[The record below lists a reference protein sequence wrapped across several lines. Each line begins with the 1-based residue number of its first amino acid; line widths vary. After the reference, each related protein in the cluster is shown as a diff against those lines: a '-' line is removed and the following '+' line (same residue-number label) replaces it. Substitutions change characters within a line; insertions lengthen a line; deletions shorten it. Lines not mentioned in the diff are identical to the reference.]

1 MFMSHPEVALQ
12 PPPEGHISSGCL
24 VVDDTDAGGAAV
36 DTCCWGTCFR
46 TRVRELPFP
55 QNLVLTVE
63 YREGSAEN
71 RRTYSEDVVF
81 VPVPGQPLASNRY
94 YVVIAK
100 GKHKKGLVRACSRAE
115 DMTPCCC
122 WMQINDA
129 KPRQFDPNDVYQ
141 QIEVVPHRR
150 RRGWF
155 TARAVAADGI
165 PCLTFRK
172 KYWAVYASKPKSFD
186 LGEASG
192 ISASLRSSHELAGA
206 TVPTGKWYC
215 PFFLVKE
222 DGVAPWQQMDRSM
235 FYELTLVQQ
244 WEPVHELIGIGVGGG
259 SKLASK
265 NALIGG
271 GVEATQ
277 ESAAGSSQHG
287 DAYVWFRAASTG
299 QRVGLCASVWERMR
313 WEEYRRGWVDD
324 EADAENVAGGSVLVE
339 RFVFKRMDGSV
350 AVAFDF
356 VHLNIVWEDQ
366 L

>member
-1 MFMSHPEVALQ
+1 MYTTKPRSMFMSYPEVAFQ
-12 PPPEGHISSGCL
+12 PPPEGHISAGCL

-36 DTCCWGTCFR
+36 DTWCWGTCFR

-63 YREGSAEN
+63 YREGTSEH

-81 VPVPGQPLASNRY
+81 VPVPGLPLAPNRY

-100 GKHKKGLVRACSRAE
+100 GKHKGLVRACSSAD

-122 WMQINDA
+122 WMQVNDA
-129 KPRQFDPNDVYQ
+129 KPRPFHPADVYQ
-141 QIEVVPHRR
+141 QMEVVPHRR

-165 PCLTFRK
+165 PCLMFRM
-172 KYWAVYASKPKSFD
+172 KYWAVYASKPRSFD

-192 ISASLRSSHELAGA
+192 VNVSLRSSHGLAGA
-206 TVPTGKWYC
+206 TRWK
-215 PFFLVKE
+215 
-222 DGVAPWQQMDRSM
+222 
-235 FYELTLVQQ
+235 
-244 WEPVHELIGIGVGGG
+244 PVHALGVGGG
-259 SKLASK
+259 AKLASK
-265 NALIGG
+265 KALIGAS
-271 GVEATQ
+271 VEATQ
-277 ESAAGSSQHG
+277 ESAVSSQHG

-350 AVAFDF
+350 ALAFSF
-356 VHLNIVWEDQ
+356 VHLNKVWEDQ